1 MTKKTHDHADVLA
14 PPPLI
19 YGGALLAGLALQWLD
34 PIVLLSRT
42 VARAF
47 GLLLIGFSFLI
58 SIPALRTMQRAQT
71 SVRPDTPTTAIVT
84 TGPFRYTR
92 NPLYLSFT
100 LLYAGITLVVN
111 AFWPF
116 LLLPLVL
123 VVMNR
128 GVIAREEHYLTQKF
142 GKVYT
147 QYKAQVGRWF

>member
-1 MTKKTHDHADVLA
+1 MSKKTHDHADVVA

-19 YGGALLAGLALQWLD
+19 YGGALLTGLALQWLD
-34 PIVLLSRT
+34 PIVLLARPVART
-42 VARAF
+42 LGRAF

-58 SIPALRTMQRAQT
+58 SISALRTMQRAQT

-111 AFWPF
+111 
-116 LLLPLVL
+116 
-123 VVMNR
+123 
-128 GVIAREEHYLTQKF
+128 VIARVLLWRMTAVKGTVE
-142 GKVYT
+142 
-147 QYKAQVGRWF
+147 